1 MVRVICGNG
10 FIKLPANIN
19 SRTGLNKESDLIED
33 SSKEDVQENERRK
46 EKERA
51 ERFKKGENK

>member
-1 MVRVICGNG
+1 VVRVACVKD
-10 FIKLPANIN
+10 FMKLPADIN
-19 SRTGLNKESDLIED
+19 SRTGLNKESELIED
-33 SSKEDVQENERRK
+33 SPKEEVQENERRK